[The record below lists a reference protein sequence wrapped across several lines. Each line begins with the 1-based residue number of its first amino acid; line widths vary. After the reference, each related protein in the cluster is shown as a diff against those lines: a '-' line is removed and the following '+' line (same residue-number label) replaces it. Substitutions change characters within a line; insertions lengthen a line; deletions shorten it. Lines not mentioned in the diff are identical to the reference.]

1 MTLARQEG
9 DSRLTKRIETDYQ
22 ETMTEKAKKSGAMCS
37 PNVTFGVGE
46 RDGKWVGSI
55 DIGDYYYETDP
66 YPEKEGA
73 ISELCGCL
81 ETLKLKTEQVID
93 ELKRTETN

>member
-1 MTLARQEG
+1 MG
-9 DSRLTKRIETDYQ
+9 
-22 ETMTEKAKKSGAMCS
+22 EKAKKTGAMFS
-37 PNVTFGVGE
+37 PNVIFGVGE

-55 DIGDYYYETDP
+55 NIGDYYYETDP

-93 ELKRTETN
+93 ELKQIKTN

>member
-1 MTLARQEG
+1 MNKT
-9 DSRLTKRIETDYQ
+9 
-22 ETMTEKAKKSGAMCS
+22 AKKLGAMFS
-37 PNVTFGVGE
+37 PNVIFGVGK
-46 RDGKWVGSI
+46 RDGKWVGSF

-66 YPEKEGA
+66 YSKKEGA

-93 ELKRTETN
+93 ELNES